1 MTELDASIKTFCGA
15 YINHES
21 MIYKQAT
28 AIAICNEQIV
38 YNIQLLTKMPQS
50 KIISHIMRNVI
61 SFSDALLYAENYKKL
76 PDAWVCE
83 EIFVMG
89 IRTWLKFEDL

>member
-15 YINHES
+15 YINPDS
-21 MIYKQAT
+21 RIYKQAT

-38 YNIQLLTKMPQS
+38 YNIQLLTSMS
-50 KIISHIMRNVI
+50 HRKIITHIMRNVI
-61 SFSDALLYAENYKKL
+61 SFSDTLLYAEVYKKL

-89 IRTWLKFEDL
+89 FSTWLRFEDL